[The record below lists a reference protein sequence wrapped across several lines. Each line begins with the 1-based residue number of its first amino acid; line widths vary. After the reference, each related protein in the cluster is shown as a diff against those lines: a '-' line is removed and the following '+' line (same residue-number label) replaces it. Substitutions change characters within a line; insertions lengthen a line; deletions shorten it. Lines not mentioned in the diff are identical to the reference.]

1 MSSHRLREIPEHN
14 RLKRWPKEGI
24 NLEHDQ
30 PPCKG
35 RKTTK
40 DQYSDHEQEE
50 EEVTLVSADG
60 NLLLKTLLGDDKE
73 LGAPMSTKKATTS
86 KGGGTTI
93 EAENRELTIRL
104 ASLE

>member
-14 RLKRWPKEGI
+14 CLKRLPKEVI
-24 NLEHDQ
+24 NLAHDQ
-30 PPCKG
+30 PCKAS
-35 RKTTK
+35 KTTN
-40 DQYSDHEQEE
+40 DQDRDHEQE

-73 LGAPMSTKKATTS
+73 LRAPISTKKATTS
-86 KGGGTTI
+86 KDGATTI
-93 EAENRELTIRL
+93 EEQNHELTIRL

>member
-14 RLKRWPKEGI
+14 CLKRLPKEVI
-24 NLEHDQ
+24 NLAHDQ
-30 PPCKG
+30 PCKV

-40 DQYSDHEQEE
+40 DKDRDHEQE

-60 NLLLKTLLGDDKE
+60 ILVLKTLLGDDKE
-73 LGAPMSTKKATTS
+73 FSTKKATTS
-86 KGGGTTI
+86 KDGATTI
-93 EAENRELTIRL
+93 EAENRELTTRL

>member
-14 RLKRWPKEGI
+14 RLKRWPKEVI

-40 DQYSDHEQEE
+40 DQCRDHEQEE
-50 EEVTLVSADG
+50 EEVILVSADG

-73 LGAPMSTKKATTS
+73 FRAPNSTKKATTS
-86 KGGGTTI
+86 KDGATTI
-93 EAENRELTIRL
+93 EEQNHDLTIRL